1 MQSMNLRPAQRQF
14 FRKRVT
20 VLFTVCMFMLLL
32 LLLRTAYLQIVLG
45 DEYSTRAERNR
56 VRLMPI
62 LPNRGEVYARNFK
75 RKLITNKKSFC
86 ITVVPASLPNSK
98 PDRRQVV
105 LSLAKLLDMDPG
117 LVQERIN
124 QDKWDPYTPKV
135 IREDVGYPVIT
146 RLAEHINALPGV
158 FWENRPIRIYTMTN
172 TLSHLLGYT
181 GYISRE
187 ELKKMADRGYR
198 SGSLIGKTGIERVY
212 DMDLRGVEGVYER
225 EVDAFN
231 RVTSQRVRKAPVH
244 GNPMVLTVDA
254 DMQQTAQ
261 QAMKKY
267 RGAVVV
273 TRPSTGE
280 VLALLSNPGY
290 DASLFYN
297 RINQSDFQ
305 RIQLDPAKPLF
316 NRAIQAMYP
325 PGSIFKLVTMAAGV
339 DNGVINEYTS
349 HYCSG
354 KHRLGDRIFRCWYGR
369 HGRLALLNAVK
380 NSCNVF
386 FYKASLD
393 IKASRIFAYARK
405 FGFGRISR
413 IDLLGESPGFIP
425 TKAWKQKSAGRPW
438 LDGDTLN
445 LAIGQG
451 DLLATPMQ
459 VNMLTCAIFNEG
471 FAYRPYIKKQIRSLK
486 TGKVIEENPGK
497 VILFRNDIKK
507 STYRLIKRG
516 MARVV
521 NGGTGSAAW
530 SPNLDVIGKTSSS
543 ENQHKLTHAW
553 FTCIAKPK
561 NLTGEEAYRQAIAVT
576 VICENSGGGG
586 AIAAPIAAMIIRRH
600 FENMTPDQ
608 TMQAI
613 WKRWAKEEKKKKD
626 NKPQQ

>member
-1 MQSMNLRPAQRQF
+1 MQSMNLRPAQRQS

-20 VLFTVCMFMLLL
+20 VFFTISMAMLLL
-32 LLLRTAYLQIVLG
+32 LLLRTAYLQIVLV
-45 DEYSTRAERNR
+45 DEYSSRAERNR

-62 LPNRGEVYARNFK
+62 LPNRGEVFARHYK

-86 ITVVPASLPNSK
+86 ITVVPASLPDK
-98 PDRRQVV
+98 KQQRQAVIQ
-105 LSLAKLLDMDPG
+105 SLAGILQMDAKL
-117 LVQERIN
+117 VKERIN

-135 IREDVGYPVIT
+135 IQEDVGYKTIT
-146 RLAEHINALPGV
+146 RLAEHIRGLPGV

-181 GYISRE
+181 GYISRK

-198 SGSLIGKTGIERVY
+198 SGSLVGKTGIESVY
-212 DMDLRGVEGVYER
+212 DMDLRGVEGVFER

-231 RVTSQRVRKAPVH
+231 RVTAQRVRKAPVH
-244 GNPMVLTVDA
+244 GNPMVLTIDA
-254 DMQQTAQ
+254 GMQQTAQ

-267 RGAVVV
+267 RGAVIV
-273 TRPSTGE
+273 TKPSTGE

-297 RINQSDFQ
+297 RINRRDFQ
-305 RIQLDPAKPLF
+305 RIQQDPAKPLF

-325 PGSIFKLVTMAAGV
+325 PGSIFKLVTTAAGV
-339 DNGVINEYTS
+339 DNGIINRRSSY
-349 HYCSG
+349 YCSG

-369 HGRLALLNAVK
+369 HGRLHLLDAIK

-393 IKASRIFAYARK
+393 IKSSRILNYARK
-405 FGFGRISR
+405 FNFGRRSG
-413 IDLLGESPGFIP
+413 IDLPGESAGFVP
-425 TKAWKQKSAGRPW
+425 TKKWKRKESGRPW

-459 VNMLTCAIFNEG
+459 VNMLTCAIYNEG

-497 VILFRNDIKK
+497 KVLFRNDISK
-507 STYRLIKRG
+507 STYQLIKQG

-530 SPNLDVIGKTSSS
+530 SPAVDVIGKTSSS
-543 ENQHKLTHAW
+543 ENQKKKTHAW
-553 FTCIAKPK
+553 FTCIATPK
-561 NLTGEEAYRQAIAVT
+561 GLSDKEAYNRAIAVT

-586 AIAAPIAAMIIRRH
+586 AIAAPIAAIIIRNY
-600 FENMTPDQ
+600 FEDKKPLE
-608 TMQAI
+608 TMQDI
-613 WKRWAKEEKKKKD
+613 WKRWAKEEK
-626 NKPQQ
+626 NKRDSNRQ